1 LILFG
6 LVFCF
11 AGNTF
16 INAIIFLTGTIVS
29 FLGLA
34 YLSFTIVGDMN
45 KNPSDGVQWGIV
57 VGCAIIGIIL
67 GLALTRARKLGIA
80 ALAAWGGVTL
90 GLLITTTFVLE
101 SVYAKWGIMIA
112 CALIL
117 AYAAFK
123 VEKIVIMTLTGIIGS
138 YMVVRG
144 ISLYAG
150 GFPDE
155 MNLQEEIKQGAITWD
170 DFPKTF
176 YAYLAGIAVCALV
189 GIVF

>member
-1 LILFG
+1 
-6 LVFCF
+6 
-11 AGNTF
+11 
-16 INAIIFLTGTIVS
+16 
-29 FLGLA
+29 
-34 YLSFTIVGDMN
+34 MN

-176 YAYLAGIAVCALV
+176 YAYLAGIAVCAIV
-189 GIVF
+189 GIIFQAR